1 MTSTR
6 GGVAAMMGAAMESV
20 ANWTLEAA
28 GALTRVD
35 EDEMFMFDEDL
46 TSNNNNNNNSK
57 PPPPPP
63 PQLRRTSNSQ
73 CLGALVMHDLEYMT
87 LEDGGLGLGRKFGDD
102 DEDETLLSV
111 SKTENTFI
119 RPKPRFHF
127 YGVSPADS
135 FSAAA
140 SSVDSDLSASITI
153 EGLRDHLQS
162 CFTCG
167 VLWRENQA
175 SLDCLECDGYA
186 LTRPCI
192 DCDGSCS
199 TVMTRDLTTS
209 HQTHKA
215 KWLGTCKLILRNC
228 SIGTESVEN

>member
-1 MTSTR
+1 
-6 GGVAAMMGAAMESV
+6 MMGAAMESV

-111 SKTENTFI
+111 SKTGQCIEN
-119 RPKPRFHF
+119 
-127 YGVSPADS
+127 S
-135 FSAAA
+135 F
-140 SSVDSDLSASITI
+140 
-153 EGLRDHLQS
+153 
-162 CFTCG
+162 
-167 VLWRENQA
+167 
-175 SLDCLECDGYA
+175 
-186 LTRPCI
+186 
-192 DCDGSCS
+192 
-199 TVMTRDLTTS
+199 
-209 HQTHKA
+209 K
-215 KWLGTCKLILRNC
+215 LRNM
-228 SIGTESVEN
+228 SNML